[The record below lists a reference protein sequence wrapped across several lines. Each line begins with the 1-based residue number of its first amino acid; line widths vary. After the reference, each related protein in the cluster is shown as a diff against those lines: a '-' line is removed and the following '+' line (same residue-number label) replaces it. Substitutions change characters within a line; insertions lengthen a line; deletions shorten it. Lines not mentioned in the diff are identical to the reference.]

1 MELTIIV
8 AIIAFLAVTLL
19 LVGLLLFAKAKL
31 TSSGE
36 VTIDING
43 GEKVITTESGST
55 LLATLANN
63 KVFLPSACGGG
74 GSCGMCK
81 CQVIEGGG
89 DILPTETGFI
99 TRKMAK
105 EHWRLGCQVK
115 VKENLK
121 IQVPEAVLGVKKWE
135 CTVVSNRNISTF
147 LKEFVVK
154 LPEGENLKFRSGGYI
169 QIDIPKY
176 DAIKFSDMD
185 VDEAY
190 RADWDKF
197 KMWDLVTTNP
207 EATFRA
213 YSMANHPAEGNIIM
227 LNIRIATPPFDKA
240 TGGFMKVNPGICSSY
255 IFSRKPGDKVTISGP
270 YGEFFLPDNLPDT
283 QELIFI
289 GGGAGMAPMRSH
301 LMHLFKTEKT
311 KRPVSFWYGAR
322 ALKEAPYVDE
332 FHAIE
337 KEFPNFKFNLA
348 LDRPDPE
355 ADAAGVKYTPG
366 FVHNVLYENYLKNH
380 QAPEDCIYLMCGPPM
395 MIASVV
401 KMLDDHVAYII
412 GYEDGTVRPNGRIT
426 RAEVATIFFRLLTD
440 DARQRNWSSENN
452 FSDVSADKWYNN
464 AVSTLCHMGV
474 LGGYSDG
481 TFRPNAPI
489 TRAEFAKIAVSFAQ
503 TNGSAVYSYF
513 TDVKTTDWFAPYVT
527 TAKDSGL
534 IEGYSDGSFKP
545 ENRITRAEACA
556 IVNRVLGRKPSKSH
570 MKISGRIDWPDCT
583 TADWFYEAIMEAT
596 NSHTYQMGKRV
607 ETWNDKL
614 PQRDWVA
621 LEKIW
626 SRANSR

>member
-176 DAIKFSDMD
+176 DAIKFSDMTSTRPT
-185 VDEAY
+185 VPTGTSSRCGIWLRPTPRLRSVPTRWPTTRPRVISSCSTSVSPRRRSTRL
-190 RADWDKF
+190 RA
-197 KMWDLVTTNP
+197 
-207 EATFRA
+207 
-213 YSMANHPAEGNIIM
+213 
-227 LNIRIATPPFDKA
+227 
-240 TGGFMKVNPGICSSY
+240 
-255 IFSRKPGDKVTISGP
+255 
-270 YGEFFLPDNLPDT
+270 
-283 QELIFI
+283 
-289 GGGAGMAPMRSH
+289 
-301 LMHLFKTEKT
+301 
-311 KRPVSFWYGAR
+311 
-322 ALKEAPYVDE
+322 
-332 FHAIE
+332 
-337 KEFPNFKFNLA
+337 
-348 LDRPDPE
+348 
-355 ADAAGVKYTPG
+355 
-366 FVHNVLYENYLKNH
+366 
-380 QAPEDCIYLMCGPPM
+380 
-395 MIASVV
+395 
-401 KMLDDHVAYII
+401 
-412 GYEDGTVRPNGRIT
+412 
-426 RAEVATIFFRLLTD
+426 
-440 DARQRNWSSENN
+440 
-452 FSDVSADKWYNN
+452 
-464 AVSTLCHMGV
+464 
-474 LGGYSDG
+474 
-481 TFRPNAPI
+481 
-489 TRAEFAKIAVSFAQ
+489 
-503 TNGSAVYSYF
+503 GS
-513 TDVKTTDWFAPYVT
+513 
-527 TAKDSGL
+527 
-534 IEGYSDGSFKP
+534 
-545 ENRITRAEACA
+545 
-556 IVNRVLGRKPSKSH
+556 
-570 MKISGRIDWPDCT
+570 
-583 TADWFYEAIMEAT
+583 
-596 NSHTYQMGKRV
+596 
-607 ETWNDKL
+607 
-614 PQRDWVA
+614 
-621 LEKIW
+621 
-626 SRANSR
+626 